1 MTEGP
6 GSNRRAFFGR
16 AWRDAL
22 AAAPKVAPKPFAI
35 AAALRDAPGAEAA
48 AAPSPL
54 PAMPAI
60 VSGSVTLDDLVVQA
74 AVAGLQDRGDAVRA
88 LARHSVRLTPA
99 ADGRSSFGG
108 DQYLAQIDLAS
119 VAALGAALPL
129 PADGWLMFSGDAVA
143 VVSDRAPDRGSQPLA
158 ASVELSLPRVWSAP
172 VEALGLSTDE
182 RIAWQKLRVWLAESQ
197 GVELH
202 DSTPGF
208 LALHRLLGYPD
219 ETGGDMPL
227 MCELLQAGVE
237 LDEPYPRMHPLAREL
252 EAQALR
258 WQLLLQ
264 LSVGESERLYFWV
277 IADDLDAGD
286 FTRVRIIR

>member
-1 MTEGP
+1 MSEGP

-35 AAALRDAPGAEAA
+35 AAALSDPAEAEA
-48 AAPSPL
+48 VATPPLAPT
-54 PAMPAI
+54 PAI
-60 VSGSVTLDDLVVQA
+60 ASGPVTLDSLVMQA
-74 AVAGLQDRGDAVRA
+74 AVAGLADHAEAVRT

-108 DQYLAQIDLAS
+108 DQYLAQVDLAS
-119 VAALGAALPL
+119 VAALGAAPHL
-129 PADGWLMFSGDAVA
+129 PADGWLMFSADAVA
-143 VVSDRAPDRGSQPLA
+143 VVSARAPDSGSQPLA
-158 ASVELSLPRVWSAP
+158 ASVELSLPRVWSAH
-172 VEALGLSTDE
+172 VEAIGLSTDE

-197 GVELH
+197 GLELH

-208 LALHRLLGYPD
+208 LVLHRFLGYPD

-227 MCELLQAGVE
+227 VCELLEAGVE
-237 LDEPYPRMHPLAREL
+237 LDEPYPRMHPRAREL
-252 EAQALR
+252 EEQARR

-264 LSVGESERLYFWV
+264 LSLGDTERVYFW
-277 IADDLDAGD
+277 ITAEDFDAGD
-286 FTRVRIIR
+286 FTRVRVIR

>member
-1 MTEGP
+1 MDEGS

-35 AAALRDAPGAEAA
+35 AAALRNPPEPETD
-48 AAPSPL
+48 AAPASAA
-54 PAMPAI
+54 PA
-60 VSGSVTLDDLVVQA
+60 SGPVTLGHLAMQA
-74 AVAGLQDRGDAVRA
+74 AVTGLEDRVAEVRA

-99 ADGRSSFGG
+99 ADGTSSLGG
-108 DQYLAQIDLAS
+108 EQYLAQIDLAS
-119 VAALGAALPL
+119 VAALEAAPEL
-129 PADGWLMFSGDAVA
+129 PADGWLTFSADAVT
-143 VVSDRAPDRGSQPLA
+143 VVSDPAPDSGSQPLA
-158 ASVELSLPRVWSAP
+158 AAVELSLPRVWSAP

-182 RIAWQKLRVWLAESQ
+182 RTAWQKLRVWLAESQ

-208 LALHRLLGYPD
+208 LSLHRLLGYPD

-227 MCELLQAGVE
+227 RCELLEAGVE

-252 EAQALR
+252 EAQARR
-258 WQLLLQ
+258 WRLLLQ
-264 LSVGESERLYFWV
+264 LSVGETERVYFW
-277 IADDLDAGD
+277 ITADDLDAGD
-286 FTRVRIIR
+286 FTRVRVIR